1 MASTRKIGEKV
12 PLAVVGKDGTKVSGD
27 GTENE
32 MTNDERQTAI
42 RQLNDQLKALREQ
55 VESLSGSLAKAGTKA
70 GKAVAHG
77 ATAASDTVTTTVRTY
92 PFYTVLA
99 ASAAAFMLGR
109 MSAMPTES
117 SSDRAYD
124 LLRHR
129 LRDIASQLP
138 PHLFDSIRSSIR

>member
-12 PLAVVGKDGTKVSGD
+12 PLAVVGKDGTKVGGD

-32 MTNDERQTAI
+32 MTSDERQTAI

-70 GKAVAHG
+70 GRAVAST

-92 PFYTVLA
+92 PFYAVLA
-99 ASAAAFMLGR
+99 ASAAAFLLGR
-109 MSAMPTES
+109 MSAMQPASTP
-117 SSDRAYD
+117 DRAYD

-129 LRDIASQLP
+129 LRDVASQIP